1 MSQIVHNEGMRDN
14 ATAIRRVF
22 ETVSLGAPE
31 RAVGFVLWQV
41 VHRYLRE
48 MDRALAS
55 LELTH
60 LQFMTLA
67 FTGWL
72 EKSGDPI
79 TQTDIAK
86 RSDMHP
92 MQVSLMLKA
101 LEKKRLVVR
110 TRSKD
115 DVRAKHLRLTREG
128 VSILRKAF
136 PLAIGVQKNLFGP
149 LADQDG
155 DFLKTLLR
163 LSAGN
168 PEPDRA
174 AE

>member
-1 MSQIVHNEGMRDN
+1 MRDN
-14 ATAIRRVF
+14 AAAIQKVF
-22 ETVSLGAPE
+22 ESVSLGSPE

-55 LELTH
+55 LDLTH

-72 EKSGDPI
+72 QKAEDPV
-79 TQTDIAK
+79 TQTDVAK

-101 LEKKRLVVR
+101 LEKKRFVVR

-115 DVRAKHLRLTREG
+115 DVRAKRIRLTREG
-128 VSILRKAF
+128 ISVLGKAF
-136 PLAIGVQKNLFGP
+136 PLAIEVQKTLFGP
-149 LADQDG
+149 LADVDG
-155 DFLKTLLR
+155 DFLKTLLK
-163 LSAGN
+163 LGIENS
-168 PEPDRA
+168 ELDRA
-174 AE
+174 SD